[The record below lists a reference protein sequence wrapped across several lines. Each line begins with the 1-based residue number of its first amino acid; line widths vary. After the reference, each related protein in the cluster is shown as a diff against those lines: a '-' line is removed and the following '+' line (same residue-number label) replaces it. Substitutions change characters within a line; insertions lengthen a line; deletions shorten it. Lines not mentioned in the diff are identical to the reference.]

1 MEIMFL
7 RLVKPVILNVRNVLG
22 HQYLNVQHVLMMDII
37 MMDQQHVKHVIQLVP
52 SAQDPRSLNVQN
64 VKLLIS

>member
-1 MEIMFL
+1 MEIMLL

-22 HQYLNVQHVLMMDII
+22 LRYLNVKHVLMMDII

>member
-1 MEIMFL
+1 MEIMLL

-22 HQYLNVQHVLMMDII
+22 QRYLNVQHVLMMDII
-37 MMDQQHVKHVIQLVP
+37 MMDQQHVKHVIQLVLN
-52 SAQDPRSLNVQN
+52 AQVPQYLNVQN

>member
-1 MEIMFL
+1 MEIMLL

-22 HQYLNVQHVLMMDII
+22 HRYLNVQHVLMMDII

-52 SAQDPRSLNVQN
+52 SAQVPRSLNVQN

>member
-7 RLVKPVILNVRNVLG
+7 RLVKPVILNVRYVLG
-22 HQYLNVQHVLMMDII
+22 HRYLNVQLVLMMDII

>member
-52 SAQDPRSLNVQN
+52 NVT
-64 VKLLIS
+64 VP